1 MASDISMNGRKKIQS
16 IQKTFTE
23 KFSHLTIVF
32 LDENGKE
39 FDSSKTL
46 SEIRKIKG
54 DDISIIASLKIN
66 TLEKRFLTNFGIQV
80 QVAYK
85 RDSQLIYTE
94 ESENRT
100 LNELNNWCIES
111 NCEVIQYAIK
121 SKLSQA
127 SSPSIP
133 NTITVKNEV
142 LKAKNEF
149 EKAVENYKNG
159 NIEAV
164 AKYVEKGYPVLQF
177 NQDGSLVSDY
187 ILFLVCATNYNI
199 QSIKDALSIGLDP
212 NVKNI
217 DTDAYTAAHFAAW
230 DGKLDVLILLKEA
243 GADLDIQGG
252 DDRTPLHLACSLGH
266 RDCVKF
272 LLETGSNVETLITTA
287 NDFHPIKGA
296 TPLRL
301 AFMDQQ
307 WEVIDLLIQYGANLN
322 ELLEQSSKKVYGSHN
337 IFEIVR
343 GLNNDP
349 ECKFLG
355 NFDESKIIALE
366 TKIGSLVINKN
377 QYEEK
382 RVKEYTDNEL
392 GLDGSMNLELNF
404 ITNIYLLKPYFLGL
418 TQTQQ
423 IFDLF
428 DQKIKELWLNNFSD
442 NILDDGIKNEHDINQ
457 ILFESNPDGFL
468 LMCKLNQEK
477 IYESDTYENHPAY
490 LKDIPNII
498 NSLSPIMS
506 LELKQAFVQ
515 MLVDLGNALDLN
527 VNEKML
533 PQDRYLPVFYAINKW
548 KDISLNDFEPA
559 FKNMSFEMPHPGF
572 YGYSMRVEELS
583 EIEKMALGL
592 YAFILVNENN
602 ELEIKVDDIEK
613 ARSIISSL
621 FDYSEKSM
629 TSRKDQLRLSGI
641 DLELVDLVI
650 QVQYPPLDQLIGGFD
665 ESFCCSQMLFF
676 NCNFNIDDFV
686 NQSLFLF
693 KDAASKFN
701 NVTRKSLAN
710 ILITQ
715 FKSEGLREKKLASR
729 FIETII

>member
-16 IQKTFTE
+16 IQKEFTE
-23 KFSHLTIVF
+23 KFTHLTIVF
-32 LDENGKE
+32 FDENNTE
-39 FDSSKTL
+39 LDNSKTL
-46 SEIRKIKG
+46 SDVRKKKG

-66 TLEKRFLTNFGIQV
+66 TLEKRFVTNFGIRV
-80 QVAYK
+80 QVAFK
-85 RDSQLIYTE
+85 KDNQLIYTE
-94 ESENRT
+94 ENDDRT
-100 LNELNNWCIES
+100 LNDLNKWCIEN
-111 NCEVIQYAIK
+111 NCEAIGYTNK
-121 SKLSQA
+121 SK
-127 SSPSIP
+127 SSKTSDPSS
-133 NTITVKNEV
+133 NKTKTVNNDV
-142 LKAKNEF
+142 IKAKNEF

-164 AKYVEKGYPVLQF
+164 ATYVQKGYPVLQF

-187 ILFLVCATNYNI
+187 ILFLVCATNYDI

-217 DTDAYTAAHFAAW
+217 DADAYTAAHFAAW

-266 RDCVKF
+266 TTCVKF
-272 LLETGSNVETLITTA
+272 LLEEGANVESIITTP
-287 NDFHPIKGA
+287 NHFHPLKGA
-296 TPLRL
+296 TPIRL

-307 WEVIDLLIQYGANLN
+307 WEVIDLLIEYGANLN
-322 ELLEQSSKKVYGSHN
+322 ELLEESSKEMYGSHN

-349 ECKFLG
+349 ECSFLG
-355 NFDESKIIALE
+355 NFDENRIIALE
-366 TKIGSLVINKN
+366 TKLGSSTAPKSQN
-377 QYEEK
+377 E
-382 RVKEYTDNEL
+382 VKGNIDNEL

-404 ITNIYLLKPYFLGL
+404 VTNIYLLKPYFIGL
-418 TQTQQ
+418 TQTQE

-428 DQKIKELWLNNFSD
+428 DQKIKDLWLNKFSD
-442 NILDDGIKNEHDINQ
+442 NILDEGIKNEHDINK
-457 ILFESNPDGFL
+457 ILFESNPDSFL

-477 IYESDTYENHPAY
+477 IYESDRYENHPAY

-498 NSLSPIMS
+498 NSLCTIMN

-515 MLVDLGNALDLN
+515 MLVDLGNALDIN

-533 PQDRYLPVFYAINKW
+533 PQDRYLPIFYAMNKW
-548 KDISLNDFEPA
+548 KDISTNDLEAA
-559 FKNMSFEMPHPGF
+559 FKNMSHEMVYPGF
-572 YGYSMRVEELS
+572 YGYSMRVENLS

-592 YAFILVNENN
+592 YAFILVTENN

-621 FDYSEKSM
+621 YDYSTETM
-629 TSRKDQLRLSGI
+629 ESRKEQLRLTGI
-641 DLELVDLVI
+641 DEDLIDLVN
-650 QVQYPPLDQLIGGFD
+650 QVQYPALDQLIGGFD

-676 NCNFNIDDFV
+676 NCNFNTIDFLD
-686 NQSLFLF
+686 QSILLF

-701 NVTRKSLAN
+701 GTTRASLAN
-710 ILITQ
+710 ILKNQ
-715 FKSEGLREKKLASR
+715 FQAELIREHKLADT
-729 FIETII
+729 FIAVLN

>member
-16 IQKTFTE
+16 IQKEFTE
-23 KFSHLTIVF
+23 KFTHLTIVF
-32 LDENGKE
+32 FDENNIE
-39 FDSSKTL
+39 LDNSKTL
-46 SEIRKIKG
+46 SDVRKKKG

-80 QVAYK
+80 QVAFK
-85 RDSQLIYTE
+85 KDNQLVYTE
-94 ESENRT
+94 ENDDRT
-100 LNELNNWCIES
+100 LNELNKWCIEN
-111 NCEVIQYAIK
+111 NCEAIEYTNK
-121 SKLSQA
+121 SNSSQT
-127 SSPSIP
+127 STPSI
-133 NTITVKNEV
+133 NKTITENNDVI
-142 LKAKNEF
+142 KAKNEF

-164 AKYVEKGYPVLQF
+164 ATYVEKGYPVLQF

-199 QSIKDALSIGLDP
+199 QSIKDALRIGLDP

-266 RDCVKF
+266 SACVKF
-272 LLETGSNVETLITTA
+272 LLEEGSNVETLITIP
-287 NDFHPIKGA
+287 NDFHPVKGA

-307 WEVIDLLIQYGANLN
+307 WEVIDLLIQFGANLN
-322 ELLEQSSKKVYGSHN
+322 ELLEQSSKKMYGSHN

-366 TKIGSLVINKN
+366 TKLDSSITT
-377 QYEEK
+377 E
-382 RVKEYTDNEL
+382 NEL

-404 ITNIYLLKPYFLGL
+404 VTNIYLLKPYFLGL
-418 TQTQQ
+418 TQTQET
-423 IFDLF
+423 FDLF
-428 DQKIKELWLNNFSD
+428 DQKIKELWLNKFSD
-442 NILDDGIKNEHDINQ
+442 NILDEGIKNEHEINQ

-477 IYESDTYENHPAY
+477 IYESNTYDNHPAY

-506 LELKQAFVQ
+506 LELKQAFIQ
-515 MLVDLGNALDLN
+515 MLVDLGNALDIN
-527 VNEKML
+527 VNERML
-533 PQDRYLPVFYAINKW
+533 PQDRYLPIFYAMNKW
-548 KDISLNDFEPA
+548 KGISINDFEPA
-559 FKNMSFEMPHPGF
+559 FKNMSYEMVYPGF
-572 YGYSMRVEELS
+572 NGYSMRVETLS

-592 YAFILVNENN
+592 YAFILVTENN
-602 ELEIKVDDIEK
+602 ELEIKVDDIDK

-621 FDYSEKSM
+621 YDYSDEAM
-629 TSRKDQLRLSGI
+629 ASRKEQLRLTGI
-641 DLELVDLVI
+641 DEDLIDLVN
-650 QVQYPPLDQLIGGFD
+650 QVQYPPLEQLIGGFD
-665 ESFCCSQMLFF
+665 ESYCCSQMLFF
-676 NCNFNIDDFV
+676 NCNFNTNDFLD
-686 NQSLFLF
+686 QSILLF
-693 KDAASKFN
+693 KDAANKFN
-701 NVTRKSLAN
+701 STTRTSLAN
-710 ILITQ
+710 ILQDQ
-715 FKSEGLREKKLASR
+715 FQAELIREHKLADK
-729 FIETII
+729 FIEALN